1 MNVRLN
7 DEDRREW
14 VQNDESLYIWW
25 KRSALGLH
33 RFVRENRAELTRLIQ
48 GAMRRYD
55 GEEA

>member
-1 MNVRLN
+1 MEVVLN

-25 KRSALGLH
+25 KRSGLGLY

-48 GAMRRYD
+48 AALDYPPQR
-55 GEEA
+55 